1 MNIFKLI
8 YLNEITLATV
18 NHLYLKQDRLSNLSN
33 KSRKIVQNLAG
44 YRDTA
49 FRMRNENCFG
59 GNINVPSSGKCLSE
73 ALSIL

>member
-33 KSRKIVQNLAG
+33 KSKKIVQNLAG

-49 FRMRNENCFG
+49 FRMRNGNCFG
-59 GNINVPSSGKCLSE
+59 GNINVPSSDKCLSE